1 MDKHERTRRIFEASS
16 KAFPWAKV
24 PFTPPGLNI
33 MRAVERL
40 NTPFRVTKLVPNL
53 ALNLPASPLISG
65 INTTA
70 LFGGLDW
77 VTRMTAPMHRV
88 LDFMAKAGRELQLLD
103 EAGWLPHYTTPF
115 ERLEAVE
122 TADDLNAILDE
133 HYRSNWAEVRA
144 SLESHLTLYG
154 VDDKAKRVFRKALD
168 LHEGGFYDAAVLYV
182 FPEIERLARA
192 ELHDGKLDGFT
203 SQRRLR
209 ELAGELYA
217 DQIEP
222 GGFRGMTLFQ
232 CLDEHLYEQVKTVEK
247 LEAARQ
253 DPVPNRHAAIHGLV
267 DYDNHQSSINV
278 LIMADYVL
286 QVFSAVKASG
296 GQSNTNDTRKENG
309 TTDGP
314 AAP

>member
-1 MDKHERTRRIFEASS
+1 MDQHERTRRIFEASS

-24 PFTPPGLNI
+24 PFTPPGLKI
-33 MRAVERL
+33 MQGLGHL
-40 NTPFRVTKLVPNL
+40 NTPFRTINLVPKL
-53 ALNLPASPLISG
+53 ALNLPPSPVISV
-65 INTTA
+65 INTKA

-77 VTRMTAPMHRV
+77 MTRMTAPMHRV
-88 LDFMAKAGRELQLLD
+88 LDFMSKAGRELKLFD

-115 ERLEAVE
+115 ERLETLEGAE
-122 TADDLNAILDE
+122 ALNALLDE
-133 HYRSNWAEVRA
+133 HYRTNWAEVRA

-154 VDDKAKRVFRKALD
+154 VDDKAKRVFRRAMD
-168 LHEGGFYDAAVLYV
+168 LHEGGFYDAAVLYI

-192 ELHDGKLDGFT
+192 ELHDGQLDGFT

-209 ELAGELYA
+209 ELASEFYS
-217 DQIEP
+217 DQIQP

-232 CLDEHLYEQVKTVEK
+232 CLDDHLYSRVKTADA
-247 LEAARQ
+247 LEAARN

-267 DYDNHQSSINV
+267 DYDSHQSSVNV

-296 GQSNTNDTRKENG
+296 GLSNTNE
-309 TTDGP
+309 
-314 AAP
+314 APDAS